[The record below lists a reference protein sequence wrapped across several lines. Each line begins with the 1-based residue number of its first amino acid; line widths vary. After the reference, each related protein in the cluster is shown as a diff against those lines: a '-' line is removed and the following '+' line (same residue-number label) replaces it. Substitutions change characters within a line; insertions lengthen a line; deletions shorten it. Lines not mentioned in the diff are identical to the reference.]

1 MERPAGQAPVDDND
15 EYGGDVVDGVG
26 VGGVDD
32 NEAPVAISNNDDYVG
47 DVVNDGDGE
56 DENDDEAPED
66 TRDKGSSEAD
76 EKQKERHLYEYC
88 GHDDFI
94 EGDAERGRKRLKLMY
109 STVSKWNCESLK
121 SFGNSL

>member
-1 MERPAGQAPVDDND
+1 MDSDAGCEDARQRTQ
-15 EYGGDVVDGVG
+15 E
-26 VGGVDD
+26 
-32 NEAPVAISNNDDYVG
+32 YVG

-88 GHDDFI
+88 GHDVFI
-94 EGDAERGRKRLKLMY
+94 EGDAERRRKRLKLMWQLQRKILQMKRSFQEVGQCIGRY
-109 STVSKWNCESLK
+109 SGTVSLNRYRY
-121 SFGNSL
+121 

>member
-1 MERPAGQAPVDDND
+1 MEGPAGQAPVGDND
-15 EYGGDVVDGVG
+15 DYGGDIVDGVG
-26 VGGVDD
+26 VDGVDD

-76 EKQKERHLYEYC
+76 EKQKERHLYEY
-88 GHDDFI
+88 
-94 EGDAERGRKRLKLMY
+94 
-109 STVSKWNCESLK
+109 
-121 SFGNSL
+121 